1 MKSKLQVSQS
11 DTASHGRLL
20 SSAYSSNEAT
30 LPGSA
35 SLANKVRRIATIST
49 FILRGWKIETTWE
62 SNRDFSF
69 ALGTEWNMIGTDWF
83 GARKR
88 KLTLRHLNLWEY

>member
-49 FILRGWKIETTWE
+49 FILRG
-62 SNRDFSF
+62 
-69 ALGTEWNMIGTDWF
+69 
-83 GARKR
+83 
-88 KLTLRHLNLWEY
+88 